1 MKTKLI
7 LFTFTLFFLSA
18 CSFQENSSE
27 QEINTQNDLAETNES
42 YKSSISFAY
51 NSDEINIS
59 YQIPDS
65 WEEYWYSKEILDED
79 WVIRFLDNNDFM
91 IVNLSIYT
99 IEEWEEQKQEWLFNN
114 EKLLESENY
123 VISYSETL
131 DMPYEDE
138 DDIQIYSNMLDDVSY
153 FLDSVEL
160 NY

>member
-1 MKTKLI
+1 MKVKLI
-7 LFTFTLFFLSA
+7 ILLLSFFFLSA
-18 CSFQENSSE
+18 CSVEEKITEEKF
-27 QEINTQNDLAETNES
+27 ETEV
-42 YKSSISFAY
+42 SFTY
-51 NSDEINIS
+51 NSENLNIS
-59 YQIPDS
+59 YHIPDS
-65 WEEYWYSKEILDED
+65 WEKYWYDKKLLDED

-91 IVNLSIYT
+91 IVNLNIYT

-138 DDIQIYSNMLDDVSY
+138 DDIQTYSNMIDDVSY